1 MLLVQGNYPKNRE
14 DIVDLLKFCK
24 GPEKWHATLTT
35 ISPPKF
41 SLNGATTRYRVEV
54 KCTRTKNPSF
64 TTSES
69 SYHEWTKPDHSKYGH
84 TFPSMTDTGDT

>member
-24 GPEKWHATLTT
+24 GSEKWHATLTT

-41 SLNGATTRYRVEV
+41 SLNGATTIDEVEV
-54 KCTRTKNPSF
+54 CCTLTKSP
-64 TTSES
+64 
-69 SYHEWTKPDHSKYGH
+69 
-84 TFPSMTDTGDT
+84 